1 MVTWPWSN
9 SLWWSS
15 LCFVKRVLDGDIS
28 TTHHQII
35 VEQQSTFTG
44 ILWLFSSI
52 YYLCFLFFLH
62 FACAMFLSVL
72 RWVTVYG
79 YTVLVCSQPLRLT
92 QPQWDGKWVP
102 GKRQWCVAGKVTV
115 GLTSHWLCITDSAR
129 YIYLAAY
136 WPEEGIEYSACTSV
150 WHPLHVC

>member
-1 MVTWPWSN
+1 MVEFVFCQASPRWWHLDNSSSDCPWAAE
-9 SLWWSS
+9 
-15 LCFVKRVLDGDIS
+15 
-28 TTHHQII
+28 H
-35 VEQQSTFTG
+35 
-44 ILWLFSSI
+44 I
-52 YYLCFLFFLH
+52 YWYTLVVFEYLLSVFFLFFLH

-102 GKRQWCVAGKVTV
+102 GKRQWCVSGKVTV